1 MRLSIGHKLSLI
13 VMLLF
18 GLHLGAFAL
27 TQYRLNAYRRDTLRL
42 ANESIPQAKAL
53 SQLEVSAA
61 HMVQQVSLYLASGDA
76 HTTTELE
83 LDITTARQQ
92 VQALRATADRF
103 TMAASGQASPM
114 DQVERDLE
122 ALVQQA
128 RALTLRQAQ
137 QDRGLV
143 RQDTQTLQQHAQVLN
158 QDLRPLQQIISTD
171 QREASLAVQAN
182 PLVLPAILTSLIA
195 TIVIGLLWAVR
206 TTIVRPIQQLTTATA
221 SIAAGAT
228 SGEVHSTSTDEIGLL
243 AQSFNRMVRTI
254 QRRTQD
260 LEAQYQA
267 AAAAQRAAEAAHIQ
281 IEEQLTTI
289 AAQSEAIQGMSVPI
303 LPISTTTVLMPL
315 VGALDGA
322 RLTLVQERALQ
333 AIQQNAIQW
342 LILDVTGVPFI
353 DSHVAQGL
361 LQVVLAARLL
371 GSKVI
376 LVGIRP
382 EVAQAMVGL
391 GVELSEIVTH
401 RSLESATLYAQ
412 AQPRRGLRTF
422 HPQTA

>member
-1 MRLSIGHKLSLI
+1 MQLSIGHKLSLI

-18 GLHLGAFAL
+18 GLHLGAFGL
-27 TQYRLNAYRRDTLRL
+27 TQYRLAVYRRDTLRL
-42 ANESIPQAKAL
+42 ANESMPQAEAL

-61 HMVQQVSLYLASGDA
+61 HIVQHVSLYLASGDA

-103 TMAASGQASPM
+103 TVAASGQASPM
-114 DQVERDLE
+114 DLVERDLE

-128 RALTLRQAQ
+128 RALTIRQAQ
-137 QDRGLV
+137 QDLTLV
-143 RQDTQTLQQHAQVLN
+143 QRDTLTLREHAQALN
-158 QDLRPLQQIISTD
+158 RDLLPLQQMISED
-171 QREASLAVQAN
+171 QTAATQAVQSN
-182 PLVLPAILTSLIA
+182 PLVLPAILTTLIA
-195 TIVIGLLWAVR
+195 AIVLALLWVVR

-228 SGEVHSTSTDEIGLL
+228 SGEVHSSATDEIGVL
-243 AQSFNRMVRTI
+243 AQSFNHMVRTV

-260 LEAQYQA
+260 LEAQYSA
-267 AAAAQRAAEAAHIQ
+267 AAAARQVAEAAHVQ
-281 IEEQLTTI
+281 ITDQLATI
-289 AAQSEAIQGMSVPI
+289 EAQSLAIQEMSVPL

-315 VGALDGA
+315 VGALDSA
-322 RLTLVQERALQ
+322 RLSLIQERALE

-353 DSHVAQGL
+353 DSAVAQGL

-371 GSKVI
+371 GSRAI

-382 EVAQAMVGL
+382 EVAQAMVSL

-401 RSLESATLYAQ
+401 RSLESATMYTQ
-412 AQPRRGLRTF
+412 TQPKRALLPIYQR
-422 HPQTA
+422 P